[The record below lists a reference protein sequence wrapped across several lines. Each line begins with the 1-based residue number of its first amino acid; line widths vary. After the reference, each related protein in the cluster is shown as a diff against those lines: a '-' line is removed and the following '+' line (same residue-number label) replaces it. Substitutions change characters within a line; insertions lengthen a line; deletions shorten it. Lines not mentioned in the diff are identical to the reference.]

1 MFKKVVVGISGGVDS
16 AVSAF
21 LLKENG
27 FKVLGVFMKN
37 WDEFDE
43 MGKCSGEQDLL
54 DAEYTC
60 NKLGIELR
68 QVNYVKEYWNSVFTN
83 FLEDY
88 QMGLTPNPD
97 ILCNKH
103 IKFDLFY
110 KHALE
115 RLQYDAIATGH
126 YAKTNFGP
134 FLENYKEN
142 EDVRLLIP
150 HDTFKDQTF
159 FLSGIRR
166 ESLRKTMFPLSN
178 YLKSEIKE
186 IAKKCGLERLTQK
199 KESTGICFVGNRD
212 FKEFI
217 KEYIASKPG
226 DFVDIDSNLVVG
238 QHEGIHQWTVG
249 QRCRLKSFRK
259 PYYVA
264 QKDVATNTIYVAY
277 GHEHPALY
285 ANQIFA
291 TNVNWLCSENP
302 FEAVDAAPLRC
313 RFRFQHTKPL
323 VDCTVYRKSLN
334 NDTDIM
340 VILDKPLRAV
350 TPGQY
355 AVFYSESECLGSARI
370 VEAINDSGE
379 RHVENLKNIL
389 ENS

>member
-1 MFKKVVVGISGGVDS
+1 
-16 AVSAF
+16 
-21 LLKENG
+21 
-27 FKVLGVFMKN
+27 MKN

-43 MGKCSGEQDLL
+43 MGRCSGEQDLL

-68 QVNYVKEYWNSVFTN
+68 QVNYVKEYWNSVFTS

-126 YAKTNFGP
+126 YAKTNFGA
-134 FLENYKEN
+134 FLESYKEH

-150 HDTFKDQTF
+150 KDTFKDQTF
-159 FLSGIRR
+159 FLSGIHR
-166 ESLRKTMFPLSN
+166 ETLRKTMFPLSN
-178 YLKSEIKE
+178 YLKSEVKE
-186 IAKKCGLERLTQK
+186 MAKKCGLERLTQK

-226 DFVDIDSNLVVG
+226 DFVDIDSNAVVG

-277 GHEHPALY
+277 GHEHPSLY
-285 ANQIFA
+285 ANHIYA
-291 TNVNWLCSENP
+291 TNLNWLSSQHP
-302 FEAVDAAPLRC
+302 FEVENAGSPLKC

-323 VDCTVYRKSLN
+323 VDCTIYRKSLDN
-334 NDTDIM
+334 TND
-340 VILDKPLRAV
+340 VIVVLDTPLRAV

-355 AVFYSESECLGSARI
+355 AVFYSDTECLGSARI
-370 VEAINDSGE
+370 VEALNDSGNKY
-379 RHVENLKNIL
+379 VEKLKSIL